1 MNKLRFLFVIF
12 VFCFFAIIVRLFFIQ
27 VVFSTS
33 YSADYTTTKKI
44 SPNRGKILDRN
55 YEPIAINQT
64 KYLVYVEPK
73 KMKSKSK
80 LIEKLNEVLKVGE
93 ATLEARINESK
104 DWVAITG
111 NVSKEAKQKLEL
123 MLLPE
128 IGFQEETY
136 RFYPEASLSA
146 HLVGFLGK
154 DKDGESLGYF
164 GVEGYY
170 DKDLTGLP
178 GVLKSERDLFNRPI
192 FVGSQE
198 KVDAADGRDF
208 VLTIDKSVQH
218 IVKEQLKAGVEKFDA
233 KSGCVIAV
241 KPKTMEIIALSCLP
255 DFDPGEYYDFS
266 NDVFSNWSI
275 SSGYEPGSTFK
286 PLIMAAAIEE
296 EVVKADGM
304 YNESGAVT
312 IGGYKI
318 QNWNDKYEGKISIGR
333 ILEKSSNVGMVYI
346 GSQLGKE
353 KVYDYIKKYGFGEY
367 TNIDLQGETPG
378 QLKPLNAWYPIDAA
392 TMSFGQGISVTA
404 MQLVR
409 GFAAVINGGYL
420 MRPYIVKEV
429 VEDGYKKVR
438 EPQVQRRVLSER
450 TSKIMRKMLVNT
462 VANAEAKWDIPEGFT
477 FGGKTGTAQIALEGK
492 YDASKTIASFI
503 GFAPADDPEFLV
515 LTVIQEPASSSW
527 GSETAAPLFF
537 DIAKELLIYY
547 NIPAEN

>member
-1 MNKLRFLFVIF
+1 
-12 VFCFFAIIVRLFFIQ
+12 
-27 VVFSTS
+27 
-33 YSADYTTTKKI
+33 
-44 SPNRGKILDRN
+44 
-55 YEPIAINQT
+55 
-64 KYLVYVEPK
+64 
-73 KMKSKSK
+73 MKSKYK
-80 LIEKLNEVLKVGE
+80 LIEKLDEVLKIGE
-93 ATLEARINESK
+93 STLEARINESK

-111 NVSKEAKQKLEL
+111 NVSKESKQKLES

-128 IGFQEETY
+128 IGFQEETH

-146 HLVGFLGK
+146 HLIGFMGK
-154 DKDGESLGYF
+154 DKDGEGIGYF

-170 DKDLTGLP
+170 DKDLSGLP

-192 FVGSQE
+192 FVGTQE

-218 IVKEQLKAGVEKFDA
+218 IVKEHLKAGVENFKA

-255 DFDPGEYYDFS
+255 DFDPGVYYDFS
-266 NDVFSNWSI
+266 EDVFANWSI
-275 SSGYEPGSTFK
+275 SSAYEPGSTFK
-286 PLIMAAAIEE
+286 PLIMAAAINEG
-296 EVVKADGM
+296 VLKPTDTF
-304 YNESGAVT
+304 NESGAVT
-312 IGGYKI
+312 IGGYRI
-318 QNWNDKYEGKISIGR
+318 QNWNDKYEGKISITR
-333 ILEKSSNVGMVYI
+333 ILEKSSNVGMVYV
-346 GSQLGKE
+346 GQKLGKQ
-353 KVYDYIKKYGFGEY
+353 KVYDYIKKYGFGDY

-378 QLKPLNAWYPIDAA
+378 QLKPLDTWYPIDAA
-392 TMSFGQGISVTA
+392 TMPFGQGISVTA

-438 EPQVQRRVLSER
+438 EPQVQRRVLSEK
-450 TSKIMRKMLVNT
+450 TSKIMRQMLVNT
-462 VANAEAKWDIPEGFT
+462 VAHAEAKWDIPEGFT

-492 YDASKTIASFI
+492 YDSSKTIASFI
-503 GFAPADDPEFLV
+503 GFVPADDPEFLI
-515 LTVIQEPASSSW
+515 LTVIREPESSSW

-547 NIPAEN
+547 NVSAEN

>member
-1 MNKLRFLFVIF
+1 MNKLRFLFMI
-12 VFCFFAIIVRLFFIQ
+12 FCFCFLAIIVRLFFIQ
-27 VVFSTS
+27 IVFSSS
-33 YSADYTTTKKI
+33 YSADYTTTRKI

-55 YEPIAINQT
+55 HEPIAINQT

-73 KMKSKSK
+73 KMKSKFK
-80 LIEKLNEVLKVGE
+80 LIEKLDEVLKIGE
-93 ATLEARINESK
+93 STLEARINEKK

-111 NVSKEAKQKLEL
+111 NVSKESKIKLESL
-123 MLLPE
+123 LLPE
-128 IGFQEETY
+128 LGFQEETH
-136 RFYPEASLSA
+136 RFYPEASLAA
-146 HLVGFLGK
+146 HLIGFMGK
-154 DKDGESLGYF
+154 DKDGEGLGYF

-170 DKDLTGLP
+170 DKDLAGLP

-218 IVKEQLKAGVEKFDA
+218 IVKEHLKAGVEQFKA

-241 KPKTMEIIALSCLP
+241 KPKTMEIIALTCLP
-255 DFDPGEYYDFS
+255 DFDPDTYYDFS

-275 SSGYEPGSTFK
+275 SSAYEPGSTFK

-296 EVVKADGM
+296 GVLKPTDTF
-304 YNESGAVT
+304 NETGAVT
-312 IGGYKI
+312 IGGYRI
-318 QNWNDKYEGKISIGR
+318 QNWNDKYEGKISITR
-333 ILEKSSNVGMVYI
+333 ILEKSSNVGMVYV
-346 GSQLGKE
+346 GQKLGKQ
-353 KVYDYIKKYGFGEY
+353 KVYDYIKKYGFGDY

-378 QLKPLNAWYPIDAA
+378 QLKPLDSWYPIDAA
-392 TMSFGQGISVTA
+392 TMPFGQGISVTA

-438 EPQVQRRVLSER
+438 EPQIQRRVLSEK
-450 TSKIMRKMLVNT
+450 TSRIMRKMLVDT
-462 VANAEAKWDIPEGFT
+462 VAHAEAKWDIPEGFT

-503 GFAPADDPEFLV
+503 GFVPADDPEFLV
-515 LTVIQEPASSSW
+515 LTVIQEPGSSSW